1 MRHYLDWGRIED
13 KPGRF
18 TFNPTHAG
26 GWNLDAIYQRCKA
39 EGIDMLVCL
48 KTCPNWLQ
56 ETYPANKRDA
66 ENVPMPYGANKAKP
80 ASYILQA
87 KVAFQFAARYGSNK
101 QINKALLKI
110 DSSQRWTADGINQQ
124 LTGLNTV
131 KYIEC
136 DNERNKWWKGDK
148 AHQTAEEYAANL
160 SAFYDGHKGILG
172 KDIGIKT
179 ADPDMQVVMAG
190 LAKTD
195 VNYVK
200 GMIEWCRINRGYKA
214 DGSIN
219 LCFDVINFHL
229 YDNDHLD
236 HHDQATQGIAPEQSE
251 AAEVAS
257 QFALLSNQYHLPVWV
272 TEAG

>member
-1 MRHYLDWGRIED
+1 
-13 KPGRF
+13 
-18 TFNPTHAG
+18 
-26 GWNLDAIYQRCKA
+26 
-39 EGIDMLVCL
+39 MLVCL